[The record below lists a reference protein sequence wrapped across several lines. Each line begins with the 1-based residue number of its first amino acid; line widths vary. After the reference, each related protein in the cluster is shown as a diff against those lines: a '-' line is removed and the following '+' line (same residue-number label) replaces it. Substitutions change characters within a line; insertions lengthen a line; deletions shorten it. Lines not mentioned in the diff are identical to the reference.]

1 MNKVADMQHFLSA
14 LAQKYETAQFL
25 AGDPSSFM
33 HTTKNPIEAET
44 IAFVASCLS
53 FGARK
58 QFMAKIEYIIQCAK
72 GDLVG
77 WIEKG
82 LYENEFPKG
91 EKKIFY
97 RFYSVA
103 DMNFF
108 FEILRDVIVNYGSLG
123 DALRVKCRKEG
134 SKGKVK
140 CLDAIRAVQ
149 KLFSATAIIPGSKAS
164 CCKRLCMFMRWMVRS
179 RSAVDLGLWQD
190 FIAQE
195 SLIIPLDTHVM
206 KVSKSLGLLAGKTAS
221 MSTAVKLTEV
231 LSKFFPGD
239 PLRGDFALFGAGVNN
254 IIH

>member
-1 MNKVADMQHFLSA
+1 
-14 LAQKYETAQFL
+14 
-25 AGDPSSFM
+25 
-33 HTTKNPIEAET
+33 
-44 IAFVASCLS
+44 
-53 FGARK
+53 
-58 QFMAKIEYIIQCAK
+58 MAKIEYIIQCAQ

-77 WIEKG
+77 WIAESRYEK
-82 LYENEFPKG
+82 EFFAEDKSV
-91 EKKIFY
+91 FY
-97 RFYSVA
+97 RFYSRS
-103 DMNFF
+103 DMARFF
-108 FEILRDVIVNYGSLG
+108 GVLRDIILNYGSLG
-123 DALRVKCRKEG
+123 SAVRLKCQMKNGECETGNRKI
-134 SKGKVK
+134 K

-149 KLFSATAIIPGSKAS
+149 KLFSDTSLIPGSKAS

-206 KVSKSLGLLAGKTAS
+206 KVSKSLGLLEGKTAS

>member
-97 RFYSVA
+97 RFYSVV

-149 KLFSATAIIPGSKAS
+149 KLFSDTSLIPGSKAS